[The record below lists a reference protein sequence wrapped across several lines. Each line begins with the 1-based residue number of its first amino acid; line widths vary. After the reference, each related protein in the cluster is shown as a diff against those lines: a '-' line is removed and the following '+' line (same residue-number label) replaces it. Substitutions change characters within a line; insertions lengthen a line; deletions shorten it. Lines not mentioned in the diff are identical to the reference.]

1 MQKQIQGFGVSRL
14 AASWAHGYTQL
25 HVMLRK
31 HLGVR
36 QDFAPTSAAQPDP
49 AACAHAVEL
58 FAQALN
64 EDSNLELD
72 WLWYATKMTSNA
84 QRRVC
89 FQRALQIN
97 PDSEAA
103 KRALV
108 TLAREESA

>member
-1 MQKQIQGFGVSRL
+1 MYKQMQGFGVSRL
-14 AASWAHGYTQL
+14 AASSAHGYMQL
-25 HVMLRK
+25 HVIVRK

-49 AACAHAVEL
+49 AVCAHAAEL

-72 WLWYATKMTSNA
+72 WLWYATKMTTTA

-97 PDSEAA
+97 PHSEGA

-108 TLAREESA
+108 MLAREESV